1 MQVLIK
7 TTADAPGGEWI
18 KNYQKTLKLQSI
30 LDWSLFLLDQ
40 KHHSRQLP
48 MHLGGIFFFFH
59 PGSILD
65 WSIFFS
71 RKTINNFWCI
81 FVENKYAS
89 FILGWSIFLLE
100 KKIIIN
106 NCRCILGGERIFA
119 NFILDWSSYNL
130 SKSNYLDQKNETKVN
145 SKQLPMHLGGEQ
157 IC

>member
-1 MQVLIK
+1 MDKKLPKNSK
-7 TTADAPGGEWI
+7 TSINFGLKFIFARSKTSQQAAANAPGG
-18 KNYQKTLKLQSI
+18 
-30 LDWSLFLLDQ
+30 D
-40 KHHSRQLP
+40 
-48 MHLGGIFFFFH
+48 FFFFH